1 MRRKLGIFC
10 MFSGAVLVLM
20 ALSLFLYNTWDS
32 NRAGDASALIIEELE
47 QSSDEQKIRTT
58 GEMTVVNI
66 DGYDYIGYLKIPSLD
81 LKLPVMAA
89 WSYEGLRI
97 APGRFSGATFTGDLV
112 ICGHNYSRHFGE
124 IRWLEQGA
132 NVQFLD
138 MDGVTWKYKVDTIE
152 TLEPTQ
158 VEDMTTKTANDTWDM
173 TLFTC
178 NTGGQ
183 TRCAVRCTQVGQSVK
198 KHK

>member
-1 MRRKLGIFC
+1 MRSKVGTFC
-10 MFSGAVLVLM
+10 MFAGTVLVLL
-20 ALSLFLYNTWDS
+20 ALSLFLYNKWDS
-32 NRAGDASALIIEELE
+32 KRAGEASALIIDQMESISE
-47 QSSDEQKIRTT
+47 EQKIRTT

-89 WSYEGLRI
+89 WSYEGLKI

-124 IRWLEQGA
+124 IRWLEPGTKL
-132 NVQFLD
+132 QFLD
-138 MDGVTWKYKVDTIE
+138 MDGVTWKYRVANIE
-152 TLEPTQ
+152 TLQPTQ
-158 VEDMTTKTANDTWDM
+158 VEDMITETENNAWDL

-178 NTGGQ
+178 NAGGQ
-183 TRCAVRCTQVGQSVK
+183 TRCAVRCVNVGQSVTVK
-198 KHK
+198 